1 MDEKLDNEN
10 LNKLSSIIQL
20 LNQIVKDGFVLID
33 AYKYKFDE
41 VLKVPYAQY
50 TLRSIYC
57 FESIKCLLD
66 GLLLKKYYREFSI
79 SILLRSGLLD
89 YLTILYLQSFYTQI
103 KKDQSILESNYYSKL
118 EILLTDQI
126 FRMLK
131 YTMSNKAE
139 LPDELYKKCIDT
151 IYEDNYFLFA
161 KKVNYNNPIESL
173 KHKKGFN
180 TNPKML
186 EQLKKCEKE
195 LGRAYISVYNLY
207 DEYSKYDHFGLH
219 GVKYQ
224 RLNINTLFGNILK
237 SLFFTSD
244 GLKIAL
250 SFINEQ
256 RIGNEVKMISNNCDS
271 LKKTITRK

>member
-1 MDEKLDNEN
+1 MDEKLDHEN
-10 LNKLSSIIQL
+10 LNKLSSILQL
-20 LNQIVKDGFVLID
+20 LNQIVKDGFILIGT
-33 AYKYKFDE
+33 YKYKFDE

-57 FESIKCLLD
+57 FESIKCLLE
-66 GLLLKKYYREFSI
+66 GFLSKKFYREFSI

-89 YLTILYLQSFYTQI
+89 YLTILYLKSFYTQI
-103 KKDQSILESNYYSKL
+103 NQEQSIFESSYYSEL
-118 EILLTDQI
+118 EKLLTNQI

-131 YTMSNKAE
+131 FTMSNKAE
-139 LPDELYKKCIDT
+139 LPDELYNKYIDT

-161 KKVNYNNPIESL
+161 KKANYNNPIESL
-173 KHKKGFN
+173 RYNKGFI
-180 TNPKML
+180 TNPKIL
-186 EQLKKCEKE
+186 ERLKKCENE
-195 LGRAYISVYNLY
+195 IGRAYISVYNLY

-256 RIGNEVKMISNNCDS
+256 CIENEVKMISNNCES
-271 LKKTITRK
+271 IKKIIIK